1 MSVTA
6 SAIAIIIALILFF
19 ILCYR
24 GVGIIPCSILCAAV
38 VALTTEGGLFGT
50 MLGSFMTSTGNYVAQ
65 MLLPFTFG
73 GMFAAMM
80 TATGS
85 SEKIGR
91 YLISHFGI
99 RFAPYAIMASVMLL
113 ALGGVSAFP
122 FIIAP
127 LAFSVLKAADL
138 PRQIGAVIMVGCY
151 SLVGY
156 LVPGATNT
164 ANIIASQNYGTTLYA
179 GAPIGI
185 TCFVIGLVLNII
197 YVEVMIRTY
206 RKNGVGYTPSPTEVH
221 TSERHDSDL
230 SALSS
235 GPCPYSP
242 GLYPDHGAPT
252 GLWLAFHSGCNH
264 LPAGRHYFSL
274 SHQLEPYP

>member
-1 MSVTA
+1 
-6 SAIAIIIALILFF
+6 
-19 ILCYR
+19 
-24 GVGIIPCSILCAAV
+24 
-38 VALTTEGGLFGT
+38 
-50 MLGSFMTSTGNYVAQ
+50 
-65 MLLPFTFG
+65 
-73 GMFAAMM
+73 
-80 TATGS
+80 
-85 SEKIGR
+85 
-91 YLISHFGI
+91 
-99 RFAPYAIMASVMLL
+99 MLL

>member
-127 LAFSVLKAADL
+127 L
-138 PRQIGAVIMVGCY
+138 
-151 SLVGY
+151 
-156 LVPGATNT
+156 
-164 ANIIASQNYGTTLYA
+164 
-179 GAPIGI
+179 
-185 TCFVIGLVLNII
+185 
-197 YVEVMIRTY
+197 
-206 RKNGVGYTPSPTEVH
+206 
-221 TSERHDSDL
+221 
-230 SALSS
+230 
-235 GPCPYSP
+235 
-242 GLYPDHGAPT
+242 
-252 GLWLAFHSGCNH
+252 
-264 LPAGRHYFSL
+264 PAR
-274 SHQLEPYP
+274 